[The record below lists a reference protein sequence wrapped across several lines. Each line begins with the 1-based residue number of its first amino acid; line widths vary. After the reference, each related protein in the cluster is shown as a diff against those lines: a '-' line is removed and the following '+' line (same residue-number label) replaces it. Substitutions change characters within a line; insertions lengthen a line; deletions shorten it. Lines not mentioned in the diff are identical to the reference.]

1 MNGNQ
6 HSPFA
11 TPKLCLSA
19 FLLLIGFWLGVA
31 QAQSVPPEVLRYA
44 DLVLYNG
51 QVLTMDRDRP
61 PIHVV
66 QALAIR
72 DGRIMA
78 VGESD
83 RILQMAGEDT
93 LRVDLGGKAVIPGV
107 VDTHSHPNSY
117 ALTHYDREITPPYL
131 KFLRENQVW
140 YANLRW
146 DSKATTLA
154 DLKVFAQNVPPG
166 DWILVTTR
174 SNPVVRQELTRED
187 VDQAVP
193 DNPLF
198 IRVGYGIWG
207 VINTQ
212 MLDVIRDTY
221 GDKLLPGIIKDEQG
235 VPTGRLFG
243 TAGEA
248 IDVDLLPQMPP
259 EILAPVFKKELE
271 EWVAVG
277 VTTLSTRL
285 KGREIS
291 AYSKLDREGQ
301 LPLRLAYSSELGR
314 ANPLMERDLKRMGNI
329 EGHGTDR
336 MWLIGI
342 TIPNPDGTGPQPPV
356 DGEYSLSEGQ
366 SSCATIPKREI
377 LPNDLFPEGICF
389 WDLPDDLGYDT
400 PAIANR
406 YGYRIVGVHNF
417 GDKSS
422 LINLDA
428 YDLANEESSILDRRF
443 ALDHGMMVSPEVIE
457 RSAKLG
463 IIWSLQPSLFYG
475 GSAAGVSRVYGER
488 YAHEWVLPTKSL
500 LDAGVKLAYGADTH
514 RDPDRHPMFNLEVL
528 VTRRTKDGR
537 VFGPR
542 EAIDRANGLL
552 MMTRWGGEYVI
563 REKDL
568 GSLEVGKLADLVILD
583 RNPLDRDIADEELS
597 EIQVRATLIGG
608 EVVYGSLN

>member
-1 MNGNQ
+1 MTDKTRIYRIV
-6 HSPFA
+6 SA
-11 TPKLCLSA
+11 LCLLS
-19 FLLLIGFWLGVA
+19 LLLLVEPLGWA
-31 QAQSVPPEVLRYA
+31 QAQNVPPEVLRYA
-44 DLVLYNG
+44 DTVLYNG
-51 QVLTMDRDRP
+51 QVLTMDRDQP
-61 PIHVV
+61 PINVV

-72 DGRIMA
+72 DGQIMA

-83 RILQMAGEDT
+83 RILQMAGPDT
-93 LRVDLGGKAVIPGV
+93 VRVDLGGKAVIPGV

-117 ALTHYDREITPPYL
+117 ALTHYDREITPAYL
-131 KFLRENQVW
+131 KFLRENHVW

-146 DSKATTLA
+146 DTKASTLD

-187 VDQAVP
+187 VDQVVP

-221 GDKLLPGIIKDEQG
+221 GEKLLPGIIKDEQG

-248 IDVDLLPQMPP
+248 MDVDLLPQTPP

-329 EGHGTDR
+329 EGHGTDW

-342 TIPNPDGTGPQPPV
+342 TIPNPDGNGPRPPV
-356 DGEYSLSEGQ
+356 NGEYPLSEGQ
-366 SSCATIPKREI
+366 SNCATIPKREI

-428 YDLANEESSILDRRF
+428 YDMANEESSILDRRF
-443 ALDHGMMVSPEVIE
+443 ALDHGMMVSPEVIQ

-463 IIWSLQPSLFYG
+463 IIWSLQPPLFYG
-475 GSAAGVSRVYGER
+475 GIAAGVSRVYGEQ
-488 YAHEWVLPTKSL
+488 YAHEWVLPAKSL

-514 RDPDRHPMFNLEVL
+514 RDPDRHPMFNLEIL

-542 EAIDRANGLL
+542 EAIDRANALL
-552 MMTRWGGEYVI
+552 MMTRWGSEYVI
-563 REKDL
+563 REEEL
-568 GSLEVGKLADLVILD
+568 GSIETGKLADLVVLD
-583 RNPLDRDIADEELS
+583 QNPLDRNIPDEDLS
-597 EIQVRATLIGG
+597 EIQVLATIIGG
-608 EVVYGSLN
+608 KVVYGSLN